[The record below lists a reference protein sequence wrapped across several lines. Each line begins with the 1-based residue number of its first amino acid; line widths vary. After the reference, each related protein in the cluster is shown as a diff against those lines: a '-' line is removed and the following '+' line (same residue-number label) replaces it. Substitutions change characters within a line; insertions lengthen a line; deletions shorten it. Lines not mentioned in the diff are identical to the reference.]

1 MLGERDRV
9 RDVVGWDLGEST
21 TTPSFN
27 NNNNYG
33 GQQTSW
39 ACGIGE
45 GDSSESNK
53 IGGITTTGPPHTQ
66 HNYSHDEDDDDYDA
80 TNIYFGE
87 ASGDILPNGGGGFG
101 KEVRYAPLPLTQSP
115 THSNPTNQA
124 PLQRAHS
131 R

>member
-21 TTPSFN
+21 NTPPFN
-27 NNNNYG
+27 NNHG

-39 ACGIGE
+39 ACGIGGG
-45 GDSSESNK
+45 GDNSESNK
-53 IGGITTTGPPHTQ
+53 LGGITTGPPHSLY
-66 HNYSHDEDDDDYDA
+66 NYSHDEDDDDFDA
-80 TNIYFGE
+80 TNINYGE
-87 ASGDILPNGGGGFG
+87 ASGDILANGGGIIG

-115 THSNPTNQA
+115 THSNPINQA